1 MAIPYNIRE
10 ETARYIDRTFFRVA
24 TLPDKPPPCVSSPP
38 PPFAPSIVA
47 AGYDLPRG
55 RPEKW
60 KFQYVQASI
69 MLDLSLPTT
78 ACSAIPPRML
88 ENALRW
94 PLLPL
99 SSPPFYA
106 FSFFLFYDV
115 PRLESRD
122 SIFLRCLYIYNVCVY
137 VCVWVCARG
146 LVCIQGRG
154 NRGLVSLKE
163 SRYNKTYRRTKYF
176 SFFFRPLLRVGI
188 LRYFG
193 VLK

>member
-78 ACSAIPPRML
+78 ACSAIPLRMS

-94 PLLPL
+94 PLY
-99 SSPPFYA
+99 PFRLRHFMRSLF
-106 FSFFLFYDV
+106 FSFTTFLV
-115 PRLESRD
+115 